1 MSPMSSQPLS
11 KTLSVQ
17 CVCLSVCRS
26 FFHMLVCPIPSMCP
40 CPCLCLLC
48 VHLSKYHTLNVV
60 QNFFRKW
67 AKLENCRVI
76 PKIIFIIPCHA
87 WLSLLYFTDKK
98 SGNPPPLDYITIT
111 VGCPRK
117 FALSTMAASPPMSN
131 VVTFP

>member
-11 KTLSVQ
+11 KT
-17 CVCLSVCRS
+17 
-26 FFHMLVCPIPSMCP
+26 FLVCPVCMYFCLSFFLPYACLSHSIHVSMSMSMSMSTMCP
-40 CPCLCLLC
+40 
-48 VHLSKYHTLNVV
+48 SI
-60 QNFFRKW
+60 Q
-67 AKLENCRVI
+67 
-76 PKIIFIIPCHA
+76 IPCHA